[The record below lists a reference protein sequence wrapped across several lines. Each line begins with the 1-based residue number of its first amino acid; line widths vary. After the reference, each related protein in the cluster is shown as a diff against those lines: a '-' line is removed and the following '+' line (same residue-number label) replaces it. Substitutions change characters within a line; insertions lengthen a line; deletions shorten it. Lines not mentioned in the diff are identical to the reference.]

1 MFMYTEQ
8 DYLISALDLK
18 QLTQIDTDNLAP
30 TSICRDRRSRSLFID
45 KRASKLAQSL
55 RPGLLIFCSLI
66 FMVLFGWF
74 ITRDFTVDPT
84 SSKDWMLFYLD
95 STIRSIIFT
104 TIFFCCFDIFL
115 IFLYKRQI
123 QDLMVDPK
131 LKTLRDLLDEIAK
144 YNEVVKNLF
153 ANLNAIDNFQE
164 AGAKVNLNNRSE
176 ILATTIYMRDDL
188 VRALKIE
195 RIFRTNSRV
204 NPESI
209 SIDFTPN
216 KALQT
221 IERANQYGK
230 ELNQLLDISL
240 AVQKEIKSLD
250 RYCSKP

>member
-1 MFMYTEQ
+1 MYTEQ

-30 TSICRDRRSRSLFID
+30 TSICRSRRSVPLFINN
-45 KRASKLAQSL
+45 RASKLARSL

-66 FMVLFGWF
+66 FMFLFGWF
-74 ITRDFTVDPT
+74 ITRNLIVDLT
-84 SSKDWMLFYLD
+84 NSTDWVLFYLD
-95 STIRSIIFT
+95 STIRSVIFT

-115 IFLYKRQI
+115 IFLYKRRI
-123 QDLMVDPK
+123 HALTVDPN
-131 LKTLRDLLDEIAK
+131 LKTLRDLLDEVAK

-153 ANLNAIDNFQE
+153 ANLNAIDDFQE

-216 KALQT
+216 KALET
-221 IERANQYGK
+221 IERATQYGK

-240 AVQKEIKSLD
+240 AVQKDMKALN
-250 RYCSKP
+250 RCK

>member
-30 TSICRDRRSRSLFID
+30 TSICRSRRSLPLFINN
-45 KRASKLAQSL
+45 RASKLARSL

-66 FMVLFGWF
+66 FMFLFGWF
-74 ITRDFTVDPT
+74 ITRDLIVDLT
-84 SSKDWMLFYLD
+84 NSTDWMLFYLD
-95 STIRSIIFT
+95 STIRSVIFT

-115 IFLYKRQI
+115 IFLYKRRI
-123 QDLMVDPK
+123 HALTVDPN
-131 LKTLRDLLDEIAK
+131 LKTLRDLLDEVAK
-144 YNEVVKNLF
+144 YNEVVRNLF
-153 ANLNAIDNFQE
+153 ANLNAIDDFQE

-216 KALQT
+216 KALET
-221 IERANQYGK
+221 IERATQYGK

-240 AVQKEIKSLD
+240 AVQKDMKALN
-250 RYCSKP
+250 RCK

>member
-30 TSICRDRRSRSLFID
+30 TSICRSRRSVPLFINN
-45 KRASKLAQSL
+45 RASKLARSL

-66 FMVLFGWF
+66 FMFLFGWF
-74 ITRDFTVDPT
+74 ITRDLIVDLT
-84 SSKDWMLFYLD
+84 NSTDWVLFYLD
-95 STIRSIIFT
+95 STIRSVIFT

-115 IFLYKRQI
+115 IFLYKRRI
-123 QDLMVDPK
+123 HALTVDPN
-131 LKTLRDLLDEIAK
+131 LKTLRDLLDEVAK

-153 ANLNAIDNFQE
+153 ANLNAIDDFQE

-216 KALQT
+216 KALET
-221 IERANQYGK
+221 IERATQYGK

-240 AVQKEIKSLD
+240 AVQKDMKALN
-250 RYCSKP
+250 RCK